1 MVIHVVM
8 SQVAKQWY
16 DHERTTFTFVKKL
29 KESTFKRLELTHKR
43 DFDENGLVYWL
54 GTNAK

>member
-1 MVIHVVM
+1 ML
-8 SQVAKQWY
+8 QVAKQWY

-29 KESTFKRLELTHKR
+29 KESSFKRLELTHKR